1 MRSVARAGAI
11 SANSQ
16 ALAPQ
21 IAIPQRSPARP
32 MAKLTI
38 CTAAAINPGY
48 L

>member
-11 SANSQ
+11 SANRQ

-21 IAIPQRSPARP
+21 IAIPKRSPARA

-38 CTAAAINPGY
+38 CTAAAINPDD